1 MNHVGSIL
9 IPTDLS
15 EFSLS
20 AIDYIAKSSEFKKAE
35 IYLLHVIDNVP
46 EIGVPNMELHP
57 PLLYQEAE
65 ANAKKELDRLVR
77 THLGKARAGHVVLR
91 HGPPARE
98 IVSFARE
105 KKIDLIIIAT
115 HGRTRLA
122 HMLMGSIAEK
132 VVRMSPV
139 PVLAV
144 KPESVQTGLLAQND
158 VEEQLH
164 LR

>member
-1 MNHVGSIL
+1 MHHVGSIL

-15 EFSLS
+15 EFSLT
-20 AIDYIAKSSEFKKAE
+20 AIDYLARSGEFKKAE
-35 IYLLHVIDNVP
+35 LYLLHVIDNVP

-57 PLLYQEAE
+57 PLLFKEAE
-65 ANAKKELDRLVR
+65 ANAKKELERLAHSR
-77 THLGKARAGHVVLR
+77 LGKSRTVHIVVK

-105 KKIDLIIIAT
+105 HGIDLIVITT
-115 HGRTRLA
+115 HGRTGLA
-122 HMLMGSIAEK
+122 HVLMGSIAEK
-132 VVRMSPV
+132 VTRLSPV
-139 PVLAV
+139 PVLSV
-144 KPESVQTGLLAQND
+144 KPESVLTGLLAQDD